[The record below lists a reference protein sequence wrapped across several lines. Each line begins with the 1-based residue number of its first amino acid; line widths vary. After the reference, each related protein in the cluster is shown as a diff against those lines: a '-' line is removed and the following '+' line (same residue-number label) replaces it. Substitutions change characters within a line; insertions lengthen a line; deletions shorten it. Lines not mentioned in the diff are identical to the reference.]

1 MTGGQEEPPAA
12 AAERPA
18 ELAIVLHTHMPYVE
32 GFGSWPFG
40 EEWLWEAIAG
50 CYLPLLDLLD
60 RGAPLTLSLTPVL
73 CDQLAAPGI
82 AERFRSFLLEI
93 RRETHRLDAA
103 VLRAAGEPELAGEI
117 ERAAGDYE
125 TALADFDAIGGD
137 LLGRLARHASWTSS
151 ATHAVLPL
159 CATDAG
165 ARLQI
170 VAGIAAHRARFG
182 TWGGGFWL
190 PECAHAPWLDGL
202 LADAGARATC
212 LDLTDHFG
220 WGSPEH
226 LRPLRAPGGPLLVPI
241 DRATIDLV
249 WHEDGYPSD
258 GGYRDHHHLTPYH
271 HRPWANDGRPYDRR
285 RAHALTRTHAADF
298 VRRTIDRLR
307 PSGGLAVCAMDTEF
321 LGHWWYEGVAWLDA
335 VVDEAGRQDL
345 RLACLDDALTRH
357 PPVIVDRDLLG
368 VSSWG
373 AGRDLSTWDCPR
385 VAEIAFAAR
394 DAELR
399 VLRRG
404 RTAGRLAVRELL
416 ALQASD
422 WAFLISR
429 GTAGD
434 YPLDRATAHAGNL
447 HRALTG
453 DAFDGSVAR
462 NLAIHA
468 ELGPLLEP

>member
-1 MTGGQEEPPAA
+1 VTGHR
-12 AAERPA
+12 RPA

-82 AERFRSFLLEI
+82 TERFRGFLIDI

-103 VLRAAGEPELAGEI
+103 GLREAGQPALAREVD
-117 ERAAGDYE
+117 RAAGDYE
-125 TALADFDAIGGD
+125 AALAAFDAIDGD
-137 LLGRLARHASWTSS
+137 LLGRLTPHASWTSC

-165 ARLQI
+165 ARLQV

-182 TWGGGFWL
+182 AWAGGFWL
-190 PECAHAPWLDGL
+190 PECAHAPWLDDL
-202 LADAGARATC
+202 LADAGVRATC
-212 LDLTDHFG
+212 VELTDHFG

-226 LRPLRAPGGPLLVPI
+226 LGPLRPPGGPLLVPI

-249 WHEDGYPSD
+249 WHEDGYPSA
-258 GGYRDHHHLTPYH
+258 GGYRDHHHLTACH
-271 HRPWANDGRPYDRR
+271 HRPWANDGRPYDHD
-285 RAHALTRTHAADF
+285 RALDLTRVHAADF
-298 VRRTIDRLR
+298 VTRTLDRLA
-307 PSGGLAVCAMDTEF
+307 PAGGLAVCAMDTEF
-321 LGHWWYEGVAWLDA
+321 LGHWWYEGVRWLDA
-335 VVDEAGRQDL
+335 VVDEAGRQG
-345 RLACLDDALTRH
+345 LALVSLDDALVRH
-357 PPVIVDRDLLG
+357 PPAIVGRDALG

-373 AGRDLSTWDCPR
+373 AGGDLSTWDCPR
-385 VAEIAFAAR
+385 VAELAFATR

-399 VLRRG
+399 VLDRG
-404 RTAGRLAVRELL
+404 RAAGKVAVRELL
-416 ALQASD
+416 ALQCSD
-422 WAFLISR
+422 WAFLTTR

-434 YPLDRATAHAGNL
+434 YPVERAAGHSGNL
-447 HRALTG
+447 RRALTG
-453 DAFDGSVAR
+453 AAVDPRVAR
-462 NLAIHA
+462 NLAVHA
-468 ELGPLLEP
+468 DIAPLLEP